1 MLEKTI
7 TTVLFD
13 LDGTLLPMDL
23 DAFIHTYFGLLA
35 QKAAPYGYEP
45 KPLIDG
51 VWKGMGAMI
60 QNDGACPNSQRFWQ
74 AFCQEMGEEA
84 AELQPVFDEFYAKE
98 FEGAR
103 RSVKGNPLAA
113 QAVKGLKGKGY
124 TVILATNPVFPLVAV
139 QKRLSWL
146 GLTPEDFALV
156 TSYENSNACKPNPQY
171 YREILEKAG
180 KSPRECLMVGNDA
193 KEDLAAR
200 KAGLSV
206 YLITDCLLN
215 PQGLDLS
222 GVPTGSFRDF
232 MAYAGL

>member
-1 MLEKTI
+1 MLKKET

-23 DAFIHTYFGLLA
+23 DSFIHTYCGLLA

-84 AELQPVFDEFYAKE
+84 AKLQPVFDEFYAKE

-103 RSVKGNPLAA
+103 RAVKENPLAA
-113 QAVKGLKGKGY
+113 QAVKGLKEKGL
-124 TVILATNPVFPLVAV
+124 TVILATNPVFPRVAV

-146 GLTPEDFALV
+146 GLAPEDFALV

-180 KSPRECLMVGNDA
+180 KSPGECLMVGNDA

-200 KAGLSV
+200 EAGLSV

-222 GVPTGSFRDF
+222 GVPTGSFQDF

>member
-1 MLEKTI
+1 M
-7 TTVLFD
+7 
-13 LDGTLLPMDL
+13 
-23 DAFIHTYFGLLA
+23 
-35 QKAAPYGYEP
+35 
-45 KPLIDG
+45 
-51 VWKGMGAMI
+51 
-60 QNDGACPNSQRFWQ
+60 
-74 AFCQEMGEEA
+74 
-84 AELQPVFDEFYAKE
+84 
-98 FEGAR
+98 
-103 RSVKGNPLAA
+103 
-113 QAVKGLKGKGY
+113 
-124 TVILATNPVFPLVAV
+124 
-139 QKRLSWL
+139 
-146 GLTPEDFALV
+146 

-200 KAGLSV
+200 EAGLSV

>member
-1 MLEKTI
+1 LLEKTI

-84 AELQPVFDEFYAKE
+84 AKLQPVFDEFYAKE

-103 RSVKGNPLAA
+103 CSVKENPLAA
-113 QAVKGLKGKGY
+113 QTVKGLKEKGY

-200 KAGLSV
+200 EAGLSV

-222 GVPTGSFRDF
+222 RVPTGSFQDF